1 MNFKAL
7 AASALVAI
15 AGFGFAPESK
25 AADCAYYTGYQF
37 CYEFDGINADN
48 DELWNVTF
56 RNNYTTE
63 NFRIACD
70 GNYLAAWRSQGGLT
84 QSEAR
89 NIAAL
94 FCSI

>member
-25 AADCAYYTGYQF
+25 AADCSYFTGYQF
-37 CYEFDGINADN
+37 CYEFDGRNAD
-48 DELWNVTF
+48 DDQLWNVTF

-63 NFRIACD
+63 HMRIACD
-70 GNYLAAWRSQGGLT
+70 GKYLAAWESRGGLNKA
-84 QSEAR
+84 EAR

-94 FCSI
+94 FCSL

>member
-25 AADCAYYTGYQF
+25 AADCAYFTGYQF
-37 CYEFDGINADN
+37 CYEFDGRNAD
-48 DELWNVTF
+48 DDQLWNVTF
-56 RNNYTTE
+56 RNNHTTE

-70 GNYLAAWRSQGGLT
+70 GKRLGAWRSEGGLT

-89 NIAAL
+89 SIAAL

>member
-25 AADCAYYTGYQF
+25 AASCSYFTGYQF
-37 CYEFDGINADN
+37 CYDFDGHNSDY
-48 DELWNVTF
+48 DQLWNVTF
-56 RNNYTTE
+56 RNNHVTE

-70 GNYLAAWRSQGGLT
+70 GKYLAAWESRGGLT
-84 QSEAR
+84 ESEAR
-89 NIAAL
+89 DIAAL
-94 FCSI
+94 FCSL